1 MHFCAGRKVYIK
13 IVLFKA
19 LIQHDLTSLID
30 VLRRIRARRYMA
42 PLNRKPYTFFNL
54 L

>member
-1 MHFCAGRKVYIK
+1 MHFCAGRKFYIK

-19 LIQHDLTSLID
+19 LIQHDLASLID
-30 VLRRIRARRYMA
+30 ILRRIRARRHMT
-42 PLNRKPYTFFNL
+42 PLYRKPYTFFNL